1 MDEELVDNTSEAE
14 TVDNQGLSV
23 DDAAIKLRG
32 MLGVSNDSQVE
43 HSEDNDGEMS
53 PDTEANADEANEADA
68 TETNTDEDDPEY
80 EVEIGGEK
88 LPVKLSELRKGYLRQ
103 SDYTRKAQ
111 EISELRKQYS
121 ENQRDVNQ
129 VREQLREESLNILQ
143 AFKREMAVAYALTE
157 EPDWDYLL
165 KEDPGEHYRQR
176 EAFRERQA
184 QRENLARQ
192 LYETEM
198 AMKQH
203 NEAQEAQL
211 HQERLTESK
220 TKFFETYPELRDSA
234 RAKEAQIG
242 MTQLLIDAS
251 FDQQELENLSDYRM
265 LDILYRLWK
274 AENTAKIVPQV
285 VKNFEQ
291 KPNISAKEPSRK
303 NFDHREKN
311 WSKFKQSGNLD
322 DAAALIISR
331 L

>member
-53 PDTEANADEANEADA
+53 PDAEANADGANEADA
-68 TETNTDEDDPEY
+68 TENNTDEDDPEY

-129 VREQLREESLNILQ
+129 VREQLREESMGYLQ
-143 AFKREMAVAYALTE
+143 AFKREMAAAYATQPE
-157 EPDWDYLL
+157 IDWDYLL
-165 KEDPGEHYRQR
+165 NENPGEYVRQK
-176 EAFRERQA
+176 EMQER
-184 QRENLARQ
+184 RDSIARQ

-198 AMKQH
+198 AMAQQR
-203 NEAQEAQL
+203 EAQEAQL

-234 RAKEAQIG
+234 RAKEAQVG